1 MDPNIAELNAVTLFE
16 LFPKVIEDEWFLAAP
31 LLAYVRDHCLVP
43 FTGGSFMQAPFRYAP
58 MIGGF
63 YAPGSSFNVTKRQT
77 IAALQFS
84 TRYAYVSVP
93 EYKEEIQVE
102 NKGEN
107 AVVLLLDA
115 DMQNA
120 VDSINEIYAIA
131 INQNGQGTRS
141 LAINGW
147 PELINDGI
155 TPSWDGSVYTTY
167 GGQLRNGAI
176 GATMNSVPVWCGDSA
191 GNAGIAQYS
200 VFEEGYQDATIGK
213 KEPNLGVGNKAAIA
227 YIKEKLV
234 VQQRFQ
240 QERDP
245 VWGVMGFRFNNAMIL
260 KDDYFPSLKYGQA
273 ARAGGQSFLTSTF
286 TSPGTTANGGTA
298 AATSNLPSSGTT
310 CTVGEVFC
318 FFNTFDLLFR
328 VTDNEEFGFG
338 WSGFVPAQDNTKVV
352 GQVKAMANVEGVSA
366 RTHKQFIGIGGIV
379 ETALAIG
386 LGAASGIATAAPY
399 VMHLLRH
406 LF

>member
-1 MDPNIAELNAVTLFE
+1 
-16 LFPKVIEDEWFLAAP
+16 LAAP
-31 LLAYVRDHCLVP
+31 LLAYIRDHCLVP

-84 TRYAYVSVP
+84 TRYSYVSIP

-107 AVVLLLDA
+107 AVALLLDA
-115 DMQNA
+115 DMQNGI
-120 VDSINEIYAIA
+120 DTINEIYAIA
-131 INQNGQGTRS
+131 INLNGQSPRS

-155 TPSWDGSVYTTY
+155 TPSWDGTVYTSY
-167 GGQLRNGAI
+167 GQQLRNGAI
-176 GATMNSVPVWCGDSA
+176 GKTMNSVPVWAGDGA
-191 GNAGIAQYS
+191 GNTGIVSYALL
-200 VFEEGYQDATIGK
+200 EEGYQDATIGK
-213 KEPNLGVGNKAAIA
+213 KEPNLGVGNKAVIA

-245 VWGVMGFRFNNAMIL
+245 VWGVMGFRFNNAMVL
-260 KDDYFPSLKYGQA
+260 KDDYFPSAKYGLA
-273 ARAGGQSFLTSTF
+273 SRAGGQSFLTGTF
-286 TSPGTTANGGTA
+286 ASPGTTANGGTA
-298 AATSNLPSSGTT
+298 DATSNLPASGNT

-352 GQVKAMANVEGVSA
+352 GQVKAMANLEGIAA
-366 RTHKQFIGIGGIV
+366 RTHKQFYGIGG
-379 ETALAIG
+379 
-386 LGAASGIATAAPY
+386 
-399 VMHLLRH
+399 
-406 LF
+406 

>member
-16 LFPKVIEDEWFLAAP
+16 LYPRTVEDEWFLAAP
-31 LLAYVRDHCLVP
+31 LLAYIRDHCLVP

-63 YAPGSSFNVTKRQT
+63 YAPGSSFNITKRQT
-77 IAALQFS
+77 IAALQFT
-84 TRYAYVSVP
+84 TRYGYVSVP

-115 DMQNA
+115 DMQNGM
-120 VDSINEIYAIA
+120 DSINEIYAIA

-141 LAINGW
+141 LAVNGW

-155 TPSWDGSVYTTY
+155 TPSWDGTVYTTY
-167 GGQLRNGAI
+167 GQQLRNGAI
-176 GATMNSVPVWCGDSA
+176 GATMNSVPVWAGDGL
-191 GNAGIAQYS
+191 GNAGVITYS
-200 VFEEGYQDATIGK
+200 LLEEGYQDATIGK
-213 KEPNLGVGNKAAIA
+213 KEPNLGVGNKAVIA

-234 VQQRFQ
+234 VQQRFA

-273 ARAGGQSFLTSTF
+273 NRAGGQSFLTSTF
-286 TSPGTTANGGTA
+286 TSPGTTSNGGTA
-298 AATSNLPSSGTT
+298 ASTSNLPASGVT

-352 GQVKAMANVEGVSA
+352 GQIKSMCNLEGISA
-366 RTHKQFIGIGGIV
+366 RTHKQFYGIGG
-379 ETALAIG
+379 
-386 LGAASGIATAAPY
+386 
-399 VMHLLRH
+399 
-406 LF
+406 

>member
-16 LFPKVIEDEWFLAAP
+16 LFPKTVEDEWFLAAP
-31 LLAYVRDHCLVP
+31 LLAYIRDHCLVP

-77 IAALQFS
+77 IAALQFT
-84 TRYAYVSVP
+84 TRYGYVSVP

-115 DMQNA
+115 DMQNGM
-120 VDSINEIYAIA
+120 DSINEIYAIA
-131 INQNGQGTRS
+131 INQSGQGTRT
-141 LAINGW
+141 LAVNGW

-155 TPSWDGSVYTTY
+155 TPSWDGTIYTSY
-167 GGQLRNGAI
+167 GQQLRNGAI
-176 GATMNSVPVWCGDSA
+176 GAVLNSVPVWCGDGA
-191 GNAGIAQYS
+191 GNPGVAQYS

-213 KEPNLGVGNKAAIA
+213 KEPNLGVGNKAVIA

-260 KDDYFPSLKYGQA
+260 KDDYFPSAKYGQA
-273 ARAGGQSFLTSTF
+273 NRAGGQSFLTGTF
-286 TSPGTTANGGTA
+286 VSPGTTANGGTA
-298 AATSNLPSSGTT
+298 AATSNLPVSTT
-310 CTVGEVFC
+310 VCTVGEVFC

-328 VTDNEEFGFG
+328 VTDSEEFGFG

-352 GQVKAMANVEGVSA
+352 GQLKAMANLEGVAA
-366 RTHKQFIGIGGIV
+366 RTHKQFYGIGG
-379 ETALAIG
+379 
-386 LGAASGIATAAPY
+386 
-399 VMHLLRH
+399 
-406 LF
+406 